1 MNQQASGEQV
11 SADLVRLFDRVASSP
26 LANDCAT
33 YFFVKRILDLTL
45 SLIALLVLSPLLVS
59 IVLLIL
65 VETGWPAIFSQ
76 KRVGARRYNC
86 GGHSYWQPSMFTCYK
101 FRSMVRD
108 ADPSV
113 HKDFIRSF
121 VEGHIEVSGNCGAQF
136 KLNNDVRVTR
146 VGRILRKTSLDE
158 LPQLVNVVRGEMSLV
173 GPRPDVLY
181 SVELYEPWQ
190 YGRLAATPGITGLWQ
205 IKGRSNVTFDH
216 MVRMDIEYI
225 NNQSISLDLKI
236 LLLTIPAVLSCRGA
250 E

>member
-1 MNQQASGEQV
+1 MTQQASGEQV

-26 LANDCAT
+26 LAKDCAT

-146 VGRILRKTSLDE
+146 VGRI
-158 LPQLVNVVRGEMSLV
+158 
-173 GPRPDVLY
+173 PRPDVLY